1 MRSSKDRFSLVVPGF
16 SRARLEAGT
25 TTARARS
32 ETGRRRCAALLTLV
46 LVAVPVHAQI
56 TRDEALALAYPGA
69 QIKAERVFL
78 TEAQQKKAAAL
89 AGVEVPSL
97 LIARYVATKDGR
109 LSGRAYLDTHV
120 VRSKRES
127 LLISLDA
134 NGTVKRID
142 VTAFLE
148 PPEYRAK
155 DAWLGQF
162 GGKPLTDDLQVQR
175 AIRPMAGATLTA
187 RATTD
192 AVRRVLA
199 IDRVLAETPPA
210 AVLARPD

>member
-1 MRSSKDRFSLVVPGF
+1 V
-16 SRARLEAGT
+16 
-25 TTARARS
+25 
-32 ETGRRRCAALLTLV
+32 LV
-46 LVAVPVHAQI
+46 LVGAPLHAQI
-56 TRDEALALAYPGA
+56 TRDEALALAFPGA
-69 QIKAERVFL
+69 SIQAERIFL
-78 TEAQQKKAAAL
+78 TDAQQKKAAAI
-89 AGVEVPSL
+89 AGTDVPSL
-97 LIARYVATKDGR
+97 LIARYVARKDGR
-109 LSGRAYLDTHV
+109 FAGRAYVDTHV
-120 VRSKRES
+120 VRTKRES
-127 LLISLDA
+127 LLISLEP
-134 NGTVKRID
+134 NGSVKRID